1 MKIRIARE
9 LLELSAIGGATR
21 GGIGYLYSGHVRDI
35 PVHSSSVPDR

>member
-1 MKIRIARE
+1 MNY
-9 LLELSAIGGATR
+9 GAHKEVFYDMYQWCVAG